1 MRKKPLYFENC
12 LMLMTISSPLRQL
25 VLPCNREIIPV
36 YMYIRSSSCKCAP
49 NLAISTL
56 SYACL
61 GPLATD
67 FLLTANC
74 AYILIIHNY
83 SSDNNEHIY
92 RAEFSRSNIIFF
104 IKQEKEYCLT
114 LRYIGEISYQLI
126 IETLLFGCH

>member
-1 MRKKPLYFENC
+1 LLF
-12 LMLMTISSPLRQL
+12 LLSH
-25 VLPCNREIIPV
+25 VLWE
-36 YMYIRSSSCKCAP
+36 YI
-49 NLAISTL
+49 NDSTL

-92 RAEFSRSNIIFF
+92 RAEFGRSNIIFF

-126 IETLLFGCH
+126 IETLLGPKQA